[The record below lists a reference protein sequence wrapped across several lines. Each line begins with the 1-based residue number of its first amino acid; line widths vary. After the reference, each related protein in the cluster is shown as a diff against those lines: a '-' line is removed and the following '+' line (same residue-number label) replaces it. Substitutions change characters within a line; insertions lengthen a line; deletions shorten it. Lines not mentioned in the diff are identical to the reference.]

1 VGLPQARCLPASP
14 DRDGPVSRWEEVFRL
29 NSQREKGRLKD
40 GFVPWPNQVQDAALA
55 FGFTK
60 REGRVLQAI
69 ARKTYGWRK
78 RKDRVSYSQIAA
90 MTGLHARNV
99 AQVMRNLRRARVL
112 TCEGDV
118 RGGSILIWGIQE
130 QVELWDVKMLMK
142 LRSSGRK
149 KPSAVD
155 GGLQDAGKLEQPRVK
170 IALPPRAKTALG
182 TQGQNSPTQQTLLQ
196 TNLQT
201 NRAADA
207 AVSFSQSRERKEGGF
222 LESQKVFPCD
232 GKSDR
237 EAGSATPTQE
247 QKRRIAD
254 LCAELEKADLN
265 PYLWLART
273 NKKRTPIV
281 IVIEVLEE
289 AVKQK
294 VRIREF
300 WPWAEGVLRKI
311 CEREQIAVL
320 EREQEERKCEFAR
333 SAGRILEQIA
343 LRAQRKERGEYRG
356 NS

>member
-1 VGLPQARCLPASP
+1 MS
-14 DRDGPVSRWEEVFRL
+14 
-29 NSQREKGRLKD
+29 SQREKGQLKG

-69 ARKTYGWRK
+69 GRKTYGWRK
-78 RKDRVSYSQIAA
+78 KKDRVSYPQIAA

-118 RGGSILIWGIQE
+118 RGGSVLIWGIQD
-130 QVELWDVKMLMK
+130 QVELWDAKTLQR

-149 KPSAVD
+149 KPSVGN
-155 GGLQDAGKLEQPRVK
+155 GGLQDAGELGQPRVK

-196 TNLQT
+196 TSLQT

-207 AVSFSQSRERKEGGF
+207 AVSFSTQTEGREEGL
-222 LESQKVFPCD
+222 LESQKAFSSE
-232 GKSDR
+232 GKAAR
-237 EAGSATPTQE
+237 ETGSAIPTQE
-247 QKRRIAD
+247 QKYRIAA

-265 PYLWLART
+265 PYRWLART
-273 NKKRTPIV
+273 NKTRTPIV

-289 AVKQK
+289 AVEQRA
-294 VRIREF
+294 RIRDF

-311 CEREQIAVL
+311 CEREQIALV
-320 EREQEERKCEFAR
+320 EREHEGRKHEFAER
-333 SAGRILEQIA
+333 AGTILEQIM
-343 LRAQRKERGEYRG
+343 LRAELKERGEYRG
-356 NS
+356 NP

>member
-1 VGLPQARCLPASP
+1 LS
-14 DRDGPVSRWEEVFRL
+14 
-29 NSQREKGRLKD
+29 SQREKGRLKG

-60 REGRVLQAI
+60 REGRILQAI

-78 RKDRVSYSQIAA
+78 KKDRVSYSQIAT

-99 AQVMRNLRRARVL
+99 AQVMRNLRKGRVL

-118 RGGSILIWGIQE
+118 RGGSVLIWGIQE
-130 QVELWDVKMLMK
+130 QVELWDIKMLMK

-149 KPSAVD
+149 TPGAVD
-155 GGLQDAGKLEQPRVK
+155 GGLQDAGKLQQPRVK

-207 AVSFSQSRERKEGGF
+207 AVSFSQSRERKEGGL
-222 LESQKVFPCD
+222 LESQEDFPCD

-237 EAGSATPTQE
+237 ETGRATPTEE
-247 QKRRIAD
+247 QKHRIAS

-265 PYLWLART
+265 PYRWLDRM

-281 IVIEVLEE
+281 LVIEVLEE

-294 VRIREF
+294 VRIRDF
-300 WPWAEGVLRKI
+300 WPWAEGVLRKV
-311 CEREQIAVL
+311 CERERIALV
-320 EREQEERKCEFAR
+320 EREHEERKCEFAQ

-343 LRAQRKERGEYRG
+343 LRAERKERGEYRG
-356 NS
+356 DS